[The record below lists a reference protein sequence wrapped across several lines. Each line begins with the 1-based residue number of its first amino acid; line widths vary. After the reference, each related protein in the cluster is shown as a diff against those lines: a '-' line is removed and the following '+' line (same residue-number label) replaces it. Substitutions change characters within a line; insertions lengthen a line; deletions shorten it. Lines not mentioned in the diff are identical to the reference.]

1 MSFSRAFSSAF
12 DVTNAPP
19 APPAAPDDPMWID
32 PSVLMELFPTLTE
45 EQATGIV
52 QEATWVLDQLTN
64 GFYHGVE
71 CWREV
76 FETRG
81 CLLNLTRTPIQTIDS
96 VSTLHNCDADSKDLA
111 YCRTTEHKISICGGD
126 CGGSSHMHGVP
137 FFDWRTNSNGCG
149 CPKRVAVEYTI
160 GDNLP
165 PGAKAATLYLSTE
178 YGKAFLGEKCNLPER
193 VTSIV
198 RQGVSWTILD
208 PQTFMDKGL
217 VGISR
222 IDSWITIARRGVP
235 GGRAID
241 PLNHGRRVWSEQIGC
256 EA

>member
-12 DVTNAPP
+12 DVTDAPP
-19 APPAAPDDPMWID
+19 APPDDPMWID

-71 CWREV
+71 SWREV
-76 FETRG
+76 FEVRG
-81 CLLNLTRTPIQTIDS
+81 CLVNLTKTPIQSIES
-96 VSTLHNCDADSKDLA
+96 VSTLHNCDTESKSIA
-111 YCRTTEHKISICGGD
+111 FCRRTEHVVSICGSD
-126 CGGSSHMHGVP
+126 CGGSTSRGVP
-137 FFDWRTNSNGCG
+137 FFDWRTNSMSCG
-149 CPKRVAVEYTI
+149 CPKRVEVQYTI

-165 PGAKAATLYLSTE
+165 PGAKASVLNLSTE
-178 YGKAFLGEKCNLPER
+178 YANALLGNKCNLPER

-208 PQTFMDKGL
+208 PQDFMDKGL
-217 VGISR
+217 TGMSR
-222 IDSWITIARRGVP
+222 IDSWISIARRGVP

-241 PLNHGRRVWSEQIGC
+241 PLNHGKRVWTEQI
-256 EA
+256 AAPV